1 MMPTLID
8 TFAALGDP
16 TRFAIVE
23 ALLADGEQTAGALHD
38 HFDLSAPAVSRHLKV
53 LRQADIITQRIQG
66 KQRLYTIKPDAIQA
80 INDWAISYQT
90 FWNGSLDRLAASL
103 AKDPK

>member
-1 MMPTLID
+1 MPTLID

>member
-1 MMPTLID
+1 MTALTD

-23 ALLADGEQTAGALHD
+23 TLLANGEQPAGVLHGS
-38 HFDLSAPAVSRHLKV
+38 FDLSAPAVSRHLKV
-53 LRQADIITQRIQG
+53 LREAKIISQRVQG
-66 KQRLYTIKPDAIQA
+66 KQRLYVVEPGALQA
-80 INDWAISYQT
+80 INDWAISYQA

-103 AKDPK
+103 TNDIP

>member
-1 MMPTLID
+1 MTTLTD

-23 ALLADGEQTAGALHD
+23 TLLAQGEQPAGALHD
-38 HFDLSAPAVSRHLKV
+38 RFDLSAPAVSRHLKV
-53 LRQADIITQRIQG
+53 LREADIISQRVHG
-66 KQRLYTIKPDAIQA
+66 KHRLYAVKPDALKA

-90 FWNGSLDRLAASL
+90 FWSGSLDRLEASL
-103 AKDPK
+103 QKDKT